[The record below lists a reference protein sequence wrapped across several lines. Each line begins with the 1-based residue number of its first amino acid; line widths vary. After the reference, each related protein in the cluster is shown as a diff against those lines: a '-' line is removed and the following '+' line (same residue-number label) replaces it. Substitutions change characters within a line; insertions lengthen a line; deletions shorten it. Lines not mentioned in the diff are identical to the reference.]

1 MSDDISIPQ
10 PTYYAPRRDE
20 GWDPGTIRAA
30 VIAGGLVLGGGLAYF
45 GSTFIGHRGGEVP
58 IVRADDRPIRVKPEN
73 PGGMQI
79 AGAGTEMMSGG
90 SETGAS
96 KLAPAAET
104 PDAQALRLQAA
115 APKHP
120 EPQPAPVAAPTPN
133 PPTTAPIVAAA
144 PPAVVAKPA
153 PQPAKPVVHAATPA
167 QATPAPAHGKGATI
181 QLAAVES
188 EAAAR
193 TEWQTLQKR
202 MPDILGGRQPSFSK
216 TERAGK
222 TWWRIRTAGFADPA
236 QAKAA
241 CEKIRAKGGACSVTE
256 G

>member
-10 PTYYAPRRDE
+10 PSYYAPRRDE

-30 VIAGGLVLGGGLAYF
+30 VIAGGLVLGGGLAYL

-58 IVRADDRPIRVKPEN
+58 SVRADDRPIRVKPDN

-79 AGAGTEMMSGG
+79 AGANNEMLSGG
-90 SETGAS
+90 SETGTS

-104 PDAQALRLQAA
+104 PDTQALRLQAPM
-115 APKHP
+115 PKP
-120 EPQPAPVAAPTPN
+120 AEPQHAPVVVPAAAV
-133 PPTTAPIVAAA
+133 APIVAAP
-144 PPAVVAKPA
+144 PPAAVAKPA
-153 PQPAKPVVHAATPA
+153 PQPAKPVIHAATSA
-167 QATPAPAHGKGATI
+167 QAAPAPAHGKAATI
-181 QLAAVES
+181 QLAALET

-193 TEWQTLQKR
+193 AEWQTLQKR

-222 TWWRIRTAGFADPA
+222 TWWRVRTAGFADPA

-241 CEKIRAKGGACSVTE
+241 CDKVRAKGGACSVTE

>member
-20 GWDPGTIRAA
+20 GWDPGTIRTL
-30 VIAGGLVLGGGLAYF
+30 VIAGGLVLGGGLAYL
-45 GSTFIGHRGGEVP
+45 GAGFIGHRSGEVP
-58 IVRADDRPIRVKPEN
+58 VIRADDRPIRVKPDN

-79 AGAGTEMMSGG
+79 AGANNEMLSGG
-90 SETGAS
+90 SDSGTS

-115 APKHP
+115 APKQP
-120 EPQPAPVAAPTPN
+120 EPQAAPVVAPTPN
-133 PPTTAPIVAAA
+133 PPAAAPIIAAA

-167 QATPAPAHGKGATI
+167 QPAPTPVHGKGATI
-181 QLAAVES
+181 QLAALES

-193 TEWQTLQKR
+193 AEWQMLQKR

-222 TWWRIRTAGFADPA
+222 TWWRVRTTGFADPA

-241 CEKIRAKGGACSVTE
+241 CEKVRAKGGACSVTE